1 MAGKPQLSEGKRNS
15 ILEYLRNELSFNE
28 IKDKVGVSLYTI
40 HSIAKSN
47 GIERKAGQ
55 SKGCE
60 YQPTKYDNECS
71 NVPLT
76 HTRNGESFLMEA
88 F

>member
-47 GIERKAGQ
+47 GIERKVGVP
-55 SKGCE
+55 KRKE
-60 YQPTKYDNECS
+60 YKARITS
-71 NVPLT
+71 HVPLT

>member
-47 GIERKAGQ
+47 
-55 SKGCE
+55 
-60 YQPTKYDNECS
+60 
-71 NVPLT
+71 
-76 HTRNGESFLMEA
+76 
-88 F
+88 

>member
-1 MAGKPQLSEGKRNS
+1 MARKPRLSEETRNG
-15 ILEYLRNELSFNE
+15 ILSDLRKELSFNA
-28 IKDKVGVSLYTI
+28 IRDRVGVSLQTI
-40 HSIAKSN
+40 HAIAKAN

-71 NVPLT
+71 NVPFT
-76 HTRNGESFLMEA
+76 HTRNGESFLMDC